1 LGYRPLRLTLKGFK
15 GVRSGVGRETLVLD
29 LEALVGEGS
38 LVAIAGANGRGKT
51 TVMDNLH
58 SYRCEFYVSQ
68 TPELTAMADR
78 IIDLDEIV
86 GGADEEV

>member
-1 LGYRPLRLTLKGFK
+1 MEDLGHRPLKQTLRGFM
-15 GVRSGVGRETLVLD
+15 GVRSGLGRETLVLD

-58 SYRCEFYVSQ
+58 PLCWFRPVN
-68 TPELTAMADR
+68 
-78 IIDLDEIV
+78 V
-86 GGADEEV
+86 GRLSPCGWSFPD